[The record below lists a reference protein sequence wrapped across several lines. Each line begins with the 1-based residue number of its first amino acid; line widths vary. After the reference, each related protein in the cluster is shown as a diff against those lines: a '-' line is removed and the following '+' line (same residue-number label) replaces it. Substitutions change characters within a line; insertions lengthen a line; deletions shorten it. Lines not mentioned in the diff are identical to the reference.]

1 LRERTCRDDRK
12 RGVSW
17 QLGSTA
23 LVLAALAAAFGW
35 YERRRPSSKMIAV
48 VAALAAAAVAG
59 RVVLTPLPNVQATTD
74 IALLAG
80 YVLGAGPGFAVG
92 ATAALVSNFF
102 LGQGPW
108 TPWEMLGW
116 AGAGVAGAALAAA
129 RVPARRVPL
138 ALACALAGFAFGAW
152 MDLFTLL
159 VFAAEH
165 SGDTYLAISA
175 SSLPFNVAHAVGN
188 ALLALFLGPG
198 FVRLLDRY
206 RSRFEVRWRPAP
218 ASAAAALALAIAF
231 SPVLAAPAQAADGT
245 RAALRYLDR
254 AQNTDGGFGGAP
266 GQSSSQLLTGWTAI
280 GLEAGGRNPLDVR
293 RGGRSAIDYLRAH
306 AASLRDPGE
315 LERTII
321 ALRGAGLDPRRL
333 GGRDLVAELLS
344 HRRPNGSFDG
354 QVNWTAFGVLALR
367 AAGRSAHAPSVR
379 SGAGFIARA
388 QNRDGGFS
396 FAVGGGSDVDDTGAA
411 LQALAAAG
419 RRGSRASGR
428 ALAYLRRQQN
438 ADGGFG
444 QLAHSPSNAQSTAW
458 AIQGLVASGRDPA
471 RFRAAGGRSAL
482 AYLRTLQ
489 EANGSFR
496 YSRTSRQT
504 PVWVTAQALA
514 ALRLE
519 PLPLAP
525 VKRARKASE
534 PAPHAARPAP
544 TRARS
549 DRRAAAS
556 RARRATTAEQPTR
569 VDVRASS
576 KVASVPSERTDD
588 GSSLPSLLAIG
599 AAAVT
604 CAGAGLLA
612 IRRLRH

>member
-1 LRERTCRDDRK
+1 
-12 RGVSW
+12 VSW

-23 LVLAALAAAFGW
+23 VVLAALAAAFGW

-116 AGAGVAGAALAAA
+116 GGAGVAGAALAAFK
-129 RVPARRVPL
+129 VPARRVPL

-206 RSRFEVRWRPAP
+206 RRRFEVRWRPAP
-218 ASAAAALALAIAF
+218 ASAVATLALAIAF
-231 SPVLAAPAQAADGT
+231 LPALAAPARAGDGT
-245 RAALRYLDR
+245 RAALRYLER

-266 GQSSSQLLTGWTAI
+266 GQSSSQLLTGWAAI

-293 RGGRSAIDYLRAH
+293 RAGRSAIDYMRTY
-306 AASLRDPGE
+306 ASSLQDAGE

-321 ALRGAGLDPRRL
+321 ALRGAGLDPHRL
-333 GGRDLVAELLS
+333 GGRDLVAELLA
-344 HRRPNGSFDG
+344 HRQSNGSFGG

-367 AAGRSAHAPSVR
+367 ADGRSPRAPPVR
-379 SGAGFIARA
+379 SGARFIARA

-411 LQALAAAG
+411 LQALAASG
-419 RRGSRASGR
+419 RRGSRTSER
-428 ALAYLRRQQN
+428 AVAYLRRQQN

-444 QLAHSPSNAQSTAW
+444 QLAHSRSNAQSTAW
-458 AIQGLVASGRDPA
+458 AVQGIVASGRDPR
-471 RFRAAGGRSAL
+471 RFRAAGSRSTL
-482 AYLRTLQ
+482 AYLRSLQ
-489 EANGSFR
+489 QADGSFR

-525 VKRARKASE
+525 VRRARKANA
-534 PAPHAARPAP
+534 PARSAVRPR
-544 TRARS
+544 RARS
-549 DRRAAAS
+549 HRRAAAS
-556 RARRATTAEQPTR
+556 GTRRAVPAEQPRR
-569 VDVRASS
+569 VEVQASS
-576 KVASVPSERTDD
+576 NVAPEARKPTGDDGTSVP
-588 GSSLPSLLAIG
+588 LLLAVG
-599 AAAVT
+599 AGALA
-604 CAGAGLLA
+604 CGGAGLLA
-612 IRRLRH
+612 FRRLRG

>member
-1 LRERTCRDDRK
+1 
-12 RGVSW
+12 VSW

-23 LVLAALAAAFGW
+23 VVLAVLAAAFGW
-35 YERRRPSSKMIAV
+35 YERRRPSSKMVAV

-74 IALLAG
+74 IALLSG

-92 ATAALVSNFF
+92 ATAALASNFF

-116 AGAGVAGAALAAA
+116 GGAGVAGAVLAAA
-129 RVPARRVPL
+129 RVPPRRVPL

-188 ALLALFLGPG
+188 ALLAVVLGPG

-206 RSRFEVRWRPAP
+206 RRRFEISWRPAP
-218 ASAAAALALAIAF
+218 ATATAAALALAIAF
-231 SPVLAAPAQAADGT
+231 SPALLAAPARAADGA
-245 RAALRYLDR
+245 RAALRYLER
-254 AQNTDGGFGGAP
+254 AQNGDGGFGAAR
-266 GQSSSQLLTGWTAI
+266 GQPSSQLLTGWTAI

-293 RGGRSAIDYLRAH
+293 RGGRSAIDYMRAQ
-306 AASLRDPGE
+306 AASLEDAGE

-333 GGRDLVAELLS
+333 GARDLVAELLAQ
-344 HRRPNGSFDG
+344 RRSNGSFGG

-367 AAGRSAHAPSVR
+367 AAGRSAHAPPVR
-379 SGAGFIARA
+379 SGARFIARS

-396 FAVGGGSDVDDTGAA
+396 FAASGGSDVDDTGAA

-428 ALAYLRRQQN
+428 ALAYLRRRQN

-444 QLAHSPSNAQSTAW
+444 QLAHSRSNAQSTAW
-458 AIQGLVASGRDPA
+458 AIQGLVAAGRDPD
-471 RFRAAGGRSAL
+471 RFQVKGGRSAL
-482 AYLRTLQ
+482 AYLRSLQ
-489 EANGSFR
+489 EGNGNFR
-496 YSRTSRQT
+496 YSRTSSQT

-514 ALRLE
+514 AVRRK

-525 VKRARKASE
+525 VKRVRKARE
-534 PAPHAARPAP
+534 PARRSVRPAP
-544 TRARS
+544 ARARS
-549 DRRAAAS
+549 HRAGAS
-556 RARRATTAEQPTR
+556 RARKVVPADKPKQLA
-569 VDVRASS
+569 VRAVGG
-576 KVASVPSERTDD
+576 VASAPAEPTEDR
-588 GSSLPSLLAIG
+588 SSLPSLLAIG
-599 AAAVT
+599 AGAAA
-604 CAGAGLLA
+604 CAAAGLLGF
-612 IRRLRH
+612 RRRRH